1 MMALIAAGVAFGI
14 FAALMLGAL
23 FVYRLR
29 YPERTRAFV
38 VCVDPIVQN
47 GEKFWAA
54 WIDEGP
60 VFMSRDEDRA
70 VAYALEWQ
78 VERMTEVRQ

>member
-1 MMALIAAGVAFGI
+1 MIWLLSAGVAFGI

-23 FVYRLR
+23 VVYRLR

-38 VCVDPIVQN
+38 VCVDPVIQN

-54 WIDEGP
+54 WIDGGP
-60 VFMSRDEDRA
+60 VFMSRSEDRA